1 MTILEIRSRFQINEN
16 MKPMDLIST
25 PLITFR
31 DIKVENIDLIEDAW
45 GLNSEFSDVI
55 DILNMVKAT
64 PGRCLTRNLIKN
76 LRKKV

>member
-1 MTILEIRSRFQINEN
+1 

-25 PLITFR
+25 PLITFC

-55 DILNMVKAT
+55 DMLHLIKAV
-64 PGRCLTRNLIKN
+64 PGRCLTRNLMIK